1 MAQEKFDLDEG
12 PVTFSTPSVLSPE
25 SYKELADRIEIILRR
40 LKRRSDAESSLRRG
54 RTIPATK
61 IRLLVFV
68 RPPTARADDEKSLGH
83 SQKPLIGT
91 LGP

>member
-40 LKRRSDAESSLRRG
+40 LKRRSDAEVALR
-54 RTIPATK
+54 
-61 IRLLVFV
+61 
-68 RPPTARADDEKSLGH
+68 E
-83 SQKPLIGT
+83 
-91 LGP
+91 